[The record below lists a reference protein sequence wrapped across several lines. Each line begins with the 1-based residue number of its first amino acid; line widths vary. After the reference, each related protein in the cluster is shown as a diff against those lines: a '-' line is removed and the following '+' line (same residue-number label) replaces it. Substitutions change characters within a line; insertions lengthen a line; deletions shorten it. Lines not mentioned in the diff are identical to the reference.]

1 MSAISQVY
9 SITHL
14 YCRFERY
21 FGGELQRRKLMM
33 AFEQHHPRLPQRA
46 TTRFRR
52 QAARGGQRGRGGRVM
67 LRTYP
72 VLLYKRWGVLLLLL
86 RSFFLPLLLYV
97 LVV

>member
-52 QAARGGQRGRGGRVM
+52 QAARGRAKRKRGTRVM

-72 VLLYKRWGVLLLLL
+72 VLLYKRWGVLLLL